1 MQAEG
6 KTYFLGCSG
15 YFYRDWKGRF
25 YPEELKPSGWFRYY
39 AERFN
44 TVELNSTFYHFPRRA
59 SLRRLY
65 RESPADFR
73 ISVKV
78 NRLVTHRKR
87 FRDTE
92 EIVRGFY
99 EVVSDALG
107 EKLGCLLFQLPPSY
121 RYSKESL
128 ERILSQLDGSFRN
141 VLEFRHRSWWRGE
154 VYSRLREE
162 GVIFCSVSA
171 PELPEDLVDTAGI
184 LYIRFHGR
192 EGWYRYSYTEKE
204 LGEWADKI
212 RSSPA
217 KLVYAYF
224 NNDYNAHAVENCRTL
239 RELLGASSQT
249 SMA

>member
-1 MQAEG
+1 LQAEG
-6 KTYFLGCSG
+6 KAYFLGCSG

-44 TVELNSTFYHFPRRA
+44 TVELNSTFYHFPKKA

-107 EKLGCLLFQLPPSY
+107 EKLGCLLFLSSSFPPLTDTVRRALRGS
-121 RYSKESL
+121 SPSL
-128 ERILSQLDGSFRN
+128 TGASGTSLSSDTEAGGGER
-141 VLEFRHRSWWRGE
+141 
-154 VYSRLREE
+154 
-162 GVIFCSVSA
+162 C
-171 PELPEDLVDTAGI
+171 TAGSGKRG
-184 LYIRFHGR
+184 L
-192 EGWYRYSYTEKE
+192 
-204 LGEWADKI
+204 
-212 RSSPA
+212 SSA
-217 KLVYAYF
+217 
-224 NNDYNAHAVENCRTL
+224 R
-239 RELLGASSQT
+239 
-249 SMA
+249 